1 MAKRLMS
8 AVFGIT
14 YVVLV
19 LVFND
24 KLPIL
29 LNISLAAV
37 SAVAVFEVCCAMGVQ
52 KMYGMVIPALAFSLI
67 MPLFGFTTFN
77 RACFLYAVVMFCA
90 LIAMHKSITFKDMA
104 VLYSLSLIISYPL
117 GLICQLRDIGGS
129 VHNSVGVFYIVIC
142 LVLPWTADAG
152 AYFIGSAMGKHKLC
166 PNISP
171 KKSVEGAVGG
181 VLIAVLCMV
190 ATCLI
195 FQYWIFPQGVKIQ
208 YLAVVLLSLVGA
220 GLSIIGDLSFSLVKR
235 GCHIK
240 DFGNVLP
247 GHGGLLDRF
256 DSVIFVVPMIYFVST
271 LYPVITI

>member
-8 AVFGIT
+8 AIFGIT

-19 LVFND
+19 LVFNGN
-24 KLPIL
+24 LPVL

-37 SAVAVFEVCCAMGVQ
+37 SAVCVFEVCSAMGIQ
-52 KMYGMVIPALAFSLI
+52 KIYGMVIPALAFSLI
-67 MPLFGFTTFN
+67 MPLFGFTIFN
-77 RACFLYAVVMFCA
+77 RACFLFAVVMFCA
-90 LIAMHKSITFKDMA
+90 LIAMHKNITFKDMA

-117 GLICQLRDIGGS
+117 GLICQLRDIGGA
-129 VHNSVGVFYIVIC
+129 VHNTVGIFYIVIC

-181 VLIAVLCMV
+181 VIISVLCT
-190 ATCLI
+190 AAACLI
-195 FQYWIFPQGVKIQ
+195 FQYWIFPEGVKIH
-208 YLAVVLLSLVGA
+208 YFAVILMSLAGA
-220 GLSIIGDLSFSLVKR
+220 GLSILGDLSFSLVKR

-240 DFGNVLP
+240 DLGNVLP

-256 DSVIFVVPMIYFVST
+256 DSVIFVVPMVYFVT
-271 LYPVITI
+271 TMYPVVTI

>member
-8 AVFGIT
+8 AIFGIT

-19 LVFND
+19 LVFNGRF
-24 KLPIL
+24 PIL
-29 LNISLAAV
+29 LNLSLAAV

-52 KMYGMVIPALAFSLI
+52 KIYGMVIPALAFSLI
-67 MPLFGFTTFN
+67 MPLFGFTYFN
-77 RACFLYAVVMFCA
+77 RACFLYAVVMFCV
-90 LIAMHKSITFKDMA
+90 LIALHKTITFKDLA

-117 GLICQLRDIGGS
+117 GLICQLRDIGGAA
-129 VHNSVGVFYIVIC
+129 HNTIGVFYIVIC

-181 VLIAVLCMV
+181 VVVSVLCMV

-195 FQYWIFPQGVKIQ
+195 FQYWIFPQGVKIH
-208 YLAVVLLSLVGA
+208 YVAVIILSLVGA

-256 DSVIFVVPMIYFVST
+256 DSVIFVVPMIYFIST
-271 LYPVITI
+271 IYPVITI